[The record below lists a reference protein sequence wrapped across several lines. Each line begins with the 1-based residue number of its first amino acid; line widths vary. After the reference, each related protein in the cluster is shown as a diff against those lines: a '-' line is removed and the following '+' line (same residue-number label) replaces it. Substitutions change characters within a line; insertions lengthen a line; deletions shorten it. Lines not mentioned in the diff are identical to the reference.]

1 MRPARKGKVLCTGR
15 TYCDLVFTGVP
26 KIPKPGEEIYANHFE
41 IHAGGG
47 AFITAA
53 YLAAL
58 GVDAALC
65 SVLPTGPLGHE
76 VMRQLDHA
84 AIDLSH
90 CETAPDGAE
99 PQVTVAISLSDDR
112 SFLTN
117 RSGPSVPSG
126 IGQALE
132 NPDLVHLHIAE
143 LATLA
148 DNPDLAQMAQARGLS
163 VSLDCSWDEAV
174 LSDHA
179 TRHML
184 SNVDIFLPNEKEVR
198 ALLGL
203 GQPLA
208 DAAAEISGLAALVA
222 VKQGKAGA
230 TLFTGSEVFSL
241 PATHTKH
248 VDTTGAG
255 DAFNAGFIAS
265 WLRGRNLHDCL
276 EAGNKLGGLAVQS
289 TGGAGGANG
298 IRILPPLTLAV

>member
-1 MRPARKGKVLCTGR
+1 VRRARKGKVLCAGR

-26 KIPKPGEEIYANHFE
+26 KIPQPGEEIYANHLE

-53 YLAAL
+53 YLTAQ

-65 SVLPTGPLGHE
+65 SVLPTGPLGQE
-76 VMRQLDHA
+76 VMRQLDHT
-84 AIDLSH
+84 AIDLFH
-90 CETAPDGAE
+90 CETAPDTAE

-126 IGQALE
+126 IGKALE
-132 NPDLVHLHIAE
+132 DPDLVHLHIAE

-148 DNPDLAQMAQARGLS
+148 DNPDLAQMAQARGVS
-163 VSLDCSWDEAV
+163 VSLDCSWDEA
-174 LSDHA
+174 LFSNRA

-184 SNVDIFLPNEKEVR
+184 NGIDIFLPNEKEIR

-208 DAAAEISGLAALVA
+208 DAAAEILDLAPLVA
-222 VKQGKAGA
+222 VKQGKSGA
-230 TLFTGSEVFSL
+230 TLFSREEVFSL
-241 PATHTKH
+241 PAAGAEQ
-248 VDTTGAG
+248 VDATGAG
-255 DAFNAGFIAS
+255 DAFNAGFIAC
-265 WLRGRNLHDCL
+265 WLRGRSLHDCL
-276 EAGNKLGGLAVQS
+276 EAGNKLGRLAVQS
-289 TGGAGGANG
+289 AGGASG
-298 IRILPPLTLAV
+298 IKSTPPLTLAG